1 MALLGAV
8 EAGGTKFICAVAE
21 QPDAPP
27 IETISI
33 PTTMPAET
41 IDRALDFFSRHE
53 LRALGIASFGPID
66 LRVGSPSYGYITA
79 TPKAHWQNTD
89 LVGPFQQA
97 FNVPVGFDTDVNG
110 AALGELRYGGGQG
123 LDSLVYVTVG
133 TGIGGGAITNG
144 QVIHGLIHPE
154 MGHIPVRRHPADTFV
169 GACPY
174 HADCL
179 EGMASGPSLIAR
191 WGVAGDALPPTH
203 QAWEF
208 EAYYLAQA
216 VCSMVY
222 LLSPQRIILGGGVM
236 HQRQLFEQIQHE
248 VVQTLKGYIQ
258 ADAITAHS
266 DTYIM
271 PPGLGDRSGAI
282 GALELARLAG

>member
-154 MGHIPVRRHPADTFV
+154 MGHIPVRRHPADTFA